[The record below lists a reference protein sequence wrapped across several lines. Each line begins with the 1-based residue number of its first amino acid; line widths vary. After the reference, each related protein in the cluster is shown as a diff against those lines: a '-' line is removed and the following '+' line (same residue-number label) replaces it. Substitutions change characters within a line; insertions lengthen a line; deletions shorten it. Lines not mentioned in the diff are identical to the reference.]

1 MDCAS
6 YVFPAVR
13 GTQAQREYYISM
25 VPLDV
30 MSKIFQFADEELPP
44 EIRAQRILN
53 KSRIPEIRDYI
64 LSNPDSYVF
73 SALTVSVDGNMEFMP
88 ADETMLQVGTISISM
103 TSRFLINDGQ
113 HRRAAIAEAIK
124 MNPSL
129 KNEHI
134 SVVFYRDEGLL
145 RSQQMFS
152 DLNRYAIKPTKSI
165 NILFNSREE
174 TSIIAKRV
182 IDEVDVFKGLV
193 EKERT
198 AISNRSKA
206 LFTLSAICTATSE
219 LLNELSSQQSEA
231 KLYSDKIIV
240 NLHQQILER
249 LVNCGLSQADLRAVQ
264 DIINDVL
271 VGHIPESATKETIK
285 NMSATSMMLF
295 QRLIAEVF
303 QSITQR
309 IDSLVNH
316 VDAQESE
323 LMSLDAHLGDAN
335 EKTLAMQLFDAL
347 KSVEGEKALADT
359 EYQRQLDSIE
369 SLKRQREMLV
379 AKRIQLIKAIAEKE
393 QANDDNARIVKYAA
407 MSIEVLR
414 EFKVRLQREKVA
426 KLSSTATKC
435 FRELVEKDSL
445 VSEVKIDPTT
455 LDVTILDLDGNEL
468 LKSQLS
474 AGEQQMFAVAIVW
487 ALALTSGYKAPV
499 IIDTPMAR
507 LDSSH
512 RANFVTKYLPA
523 ASSQVMVLSTDEE
536 VYGRYLDLVR
546 DNVVDYYTLLYREE
560 EQCTSIVHG
569 YFGEV

>member
-1 MDCAS
+1 MDSAA

-30 MSKIFQFADEELPP
+30 MSKIFQFADEDLPP

-88 ADETMLQVGTISISM
+88 ADEMMPQVGAISISM

-174 TSIIAKRV
+174 SSIIAKRV
-182 IDEVDVFKGLV
+182 IDEVGVFKGLV

-219 LLNELSSQQSEA
+219 LLNGSSLSTQNKIDLAKEYWSAVGRNISEWNMVKSGKMKSSAVRKDYICSLSITLVALGHAGNALIQNFPETWANYLEKLSIIDWRKTNPAWDNLVFVNGRVAANRSTQKAMSSYKLNTLVQLIPLSEHATTYGISVLAYLTKGTSQSVA
-231 KLYSDKIIV
+231 RILHSGRCVLANNSIVMDGHFKAPIDIVPRGV
-240 NLHQQILER
+240 NLGILLLIIEQENDGYTHLFHSKQEAELHR
-249 LVNCGLSQADLRAVQ
+249 RKLMYTMNNDAV
-264 DIINDVL
+264 
-271 VGHIPESATKETIK
+271 K
-285 NMSATSMMLF
+285 
-295 QRLIAEVF
+295 
-303 QSITQR
+303 
-309 IDSLVNH
+309 
-316 VDAQESE
+316 
-323 LMSLDAHLGDAN
+323 
-335 EKTLAMQLFDAL
+335 
-347 KSVEGEKALADT
+347 
-359 EYQRQLDSIE
+359 RQL
-369 SLKRQREMLV
+369 LGC
-379 AKRIQLIKAIAEKE
+379 
-393 QANDDNARIVKYAA
+393 ANRSFTTLYF
-407 MSIEVLR
+407 LWC
-414 EFKVRLQREKVA
+414 
-426 KLSSTATKC
+426 SST
-435 FRELVEKDSL
+435 FFDF
-445 VSEVKIDPTT
+445 
-455 LDVTILDLDGNEL
+455 L
-468 LKSQLS
+468 L
-474 AGEQQMFAVAIVW
+474 GE
-487 ALALTSGYKAPV
+487 
-499 IIDTPMAR
+499 R
-507 LDSSH
+507 
-512 RANFVTKYLPA
+512 N
-523 ASSQVMVLSTDEE
+523 
-536 VYGRYLDLVR
+536 
-546 DNVVDYYTLLYREE
+546 NNLL
-560 EQCTSIVHG
+560 
-569 YFGEV
+569 

>member
-13 GTQAQREYYISM
+13 GTQAQREYYVSM

-73 SALTVSVDGNMEFMP
+73 SALTVSVDGNMEFTP
-88 ADETMLQVGTISISM
+88 ADETRPQVGAISISM

-113 HRRAAIAEAIK
+113 HRQAAIAEAIK

-174 TSIIAKRV
+174 SSIIAKRV

-219 LLNELSSQQSEA
+219 LLNGSNLSTQNKIDLA
-231 KLYSDKIIV
+231 KEYWSAVGRNIV
-240 NLHQQILER
+240 NGIWSSPER
-249 LVNCGLSQADLRAVQ
+249 
-264 DIINDVL
+264 
-271 VGHIPESATKETIK
+271 
-285 NMSATSMMLF
+285 
-295 QRLIAEVF
+295 
-303 QSITQR
+303 
-309 IDSLVNH
+309 
-316 VDAQESE
+316 
-323 LMSLDAHLGDAN
+323 
-335 EKTLAMQLFDAL
+335 
-347 KSVEGEKALADT
+347 
-359 EYQRQLDSIE
+359 
-369 SLKRQREMLV
+369 
-379 AKRIQLIKAIAEKE
+379 
-393 QANDDNARIVKYAA
+393 
-407 MSIEVLR
+407 
-414 EFKVRLQREKVA
+414 
-426 KLSSTATKC
+426 
-435 FRELVEKDSL
+435 
-445 VSEVKIDPTT
+445 
-455 LDVTILDLDGNEL
+455 
-468 LKSQLS
+468 
-474 AGEQQMFAVAIVW
+474 
-487 ALALTSGYKAPV
+487 
-499 IIDTPMAR
+499 
-507 LDSSH
+507 
-512 RANFVTKYLPA
+512 
-523 ASSQVMVLSTDEE
+523 
-536 VYGRYLDLVR
+536 
-546 DNVVDYYTLLYREE
+546 
-560 EQCTSIVHG
+560 
-569 YFGEV
+569 